1 MEVYCTRPSCPRP
14 LNHFADLDTPAT
26 LRTIPQKYCTA
37 CGLELLLA
45 GRYFPVKVLGQG
57 GFGTAYLA
65 RDRYTPA
72 MRFCVVKQFQ
82 PSNHLTAQQLQ
93 LAQNLFEREGQV
105 LEELGTN
112 PQIPDLLAFF
122 ALPVTR
128 RFPDDP
134 DQFFYLVQEFI
145 DGQNLEQELEQQGRF
160 SEAKIL
166 ELLQS
171 LLPVLQFVHDRGSIH
186 RDIKP
191 SNVMRR
197 KDGTL
202 FLLDFGAVK
211 QATSATPG
219 QAQPSSTGIYSMG
232 FAPPEQMKGN
242 QVYPATDLYALA
254 VTCLMLLTRE
264 QPQDLYDT
272 YRDEWNW
279 RSYVT
284 VSDRLAT
291 VLDRL
296 LLPTPSQRFQS
307 ASEVLAALHPSSS
320 PGSVPAVTPT
330 AAPVRPAPGQVAKS
344 GSIGTAIQTPPAASP
359 VPVSTPA
366 PAPTPTPKPA
376 PKSKPTRKPF
386 STLEYLYNAAF
397 TGFEGGLVTI
407 ALASLL
413 GTIAFTPTFWL
424 ILMAIGAGLVIA
436 QALRWIER
444 IDLLLIAGGSIAAIF
459 FLPFLRD
466 VLPRAPFLRTLLAT
480 TGSPLQTI
488 LIAAGVTA
496 LTVVFVAIVFRLVY
510 KLVARLL

>member
-1 MEVYCTRPSCPRP
+1 MEVYCTRPGCPRP

-26 LRTIPQKYCTA
+26 LKTIPQKYCTA

-45 GRYFPVKVLGQG
+45 GRYFTVKLLGQG
-57 GFGTAYLA
+57 GFGAAFLA

-82 PSNHLTAQQLQ
+82 PSNHLTPQQLQ
-93 LAQNLFEREGQV
+93 IAQNLFEREGQV
-105 LEELGTN
+105 LEELGTH

-166 ELLQS
+166 ELLDS
-171 LLPVLQFVHDRGSIH
+171 LLPVFQFVHDRGSIH

-191 SNVMRR
+191 SNIMRR

-211 QATSATPG
+211 QVTSATPG
-219 QAQPSSTGIYSMG
+219 QAQPASTGIYSMG

-254 VTCLMLLTRE
+254 VTCLMLLTGE

-279 RSYVT
+279 RSHVT
-284 VSDRLAT
+284 VSDRLGA
-291 VLDRL
+291 VLDRM
-296 LLPTPSQRFQS
+296 LLPTPSERFQS
-307 ASEVLAALHPSSS
+307 ANQVLAALNPAPVAPAAS
-320 PGSVPAVTPT
+320 SVPVQ
-330 AAPVRPAPGQVAKS
+330 PAPPAPQPARPPASK
-344 GSIGTAIQTPPAASP
+344 TAIQNPPASSPTPAAASP
-359 VPVSTPA
+359 NPA
-366 PAPTPTPKPA
+366 PQPA
-376 PKSKPTRKPF
+376 RPQPARPARKPF
-386 STLEYLYNAAF
+386 STLEYLYSAAF

-413 GTIAFTPTFWL
+413 GTIAFTPAFWL
-424 ILMAIGAGLVIA
+424 ILLAIVGGLVAA
-436 QALRWIER
+436 QALRRIER
-444 IDLLLIAGGSIAAIF
+444 VDLLLIAGGSIAAIVL
-459 FLPFLRD
+459 LPFLRD
-466 VLPRAPFLRTLLAT
+466 VLPRAPLLSTLLQT

-488 LIAAGVTA
+488 VIVAG
-496 LTVVFVAIVFRLVY
+496 LTTLAVMFVAIVFRLIY
-510 KLVARLL
+510 KLVTRLL